1 MFDPVFALIVAI
13 SVGVAFWLIYVVASY
28 LLLYVLNIISTMNDS
43 SDR

>member
-1 MFDPVFALIVAI
+1 MLDPVVALIIAI

-28 LLLYVLNIISTMNDS
+28 LLLYVLNIISTMNDN